1 MAFHRNKHTLS
12 PNIGFQILFSLKG
25 ICTPEETADFWP
37 RSGKV
42 QNGHF
47 VLEEKRKKKN
57 KEALKR
63 GQVQKHRSHL

>member
-1 MAFHRNKHTLS
+1 MTFHRNEHTLG
-12 PNIGFQILFSLKG
+12 PNISFWILFSLKG
-25 ICTPEETADFWP
+25 ICTPGEMADSRP

-47 VLEEKRKKKN
+47 VLGGKKKN